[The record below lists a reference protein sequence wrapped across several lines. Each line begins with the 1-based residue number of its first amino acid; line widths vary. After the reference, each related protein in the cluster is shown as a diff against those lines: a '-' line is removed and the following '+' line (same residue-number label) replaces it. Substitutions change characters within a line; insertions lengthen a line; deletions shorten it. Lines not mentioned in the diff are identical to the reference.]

1 MLTGLMQAN
10 DPVRSR
16 AHDNATGTIASGL
29 DMWHDA
35 HGASQAARF
44 ASHSAWELQ
53 HDESII
59 KEQARQGFTLP
70 LSSLPNPIPPQHPP
84 RLPSWPACPPSSA
97 PLLFLPFILPGS
109 CYVMMA
115 SAKSQPGK
123 AQATAPSPSPPIP
136 APLPPLPSPLSHSAW
151 ELQHDKSISKGEARQ
166 ASATL
171 PCALLCCA
179 VLCRAGPCRAVPCRA
194 VPCRAVPCR
203 AVPCCAVLG
212 WAMLCCAVPCC
223 AVLCCAVLCCA
234 TSLKLSVASF
244 MAEALIALTCTPPT

>member
-115 SAKSQPGK
+115 SAESQPGK
-123 AQATAPSPSPPIP
+123 AQATAPSPF
-136 APLPPLPSPLSHSAW
+136 PPLPLSPHSRLPTLA
-151 ELQHDKSISKGEARQ
+151 LPGSCSMTK
-166 ASATL
+166 ASPRVKLGRHLLRSTV
-171 PCALLCCA
+171 LCCA
-179 VLCRAGPCRAVPCRA
+179 VLCCAVLGRAVPCRA

-203 AVPCCAVLG
+203 AVPCCAVLARYRLNTG
-212 WAMLCCAVPCC
+212 LIQANLNCDMLVLLCCSMLC
-223 AVLCCAVLCCA
+223 
-234 TSLKLSVASF
+234 
-244 MAEALIALTCTPPT
+244 